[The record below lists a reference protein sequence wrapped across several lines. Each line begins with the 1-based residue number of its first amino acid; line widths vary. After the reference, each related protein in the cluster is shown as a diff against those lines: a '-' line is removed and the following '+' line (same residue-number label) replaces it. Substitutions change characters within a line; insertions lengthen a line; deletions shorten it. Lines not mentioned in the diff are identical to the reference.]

1 MKSGI
6 TRINPKA
13 ALPHSVIQ
21 QESILLQNF
30 IRSAAATA
38 VVAAFASAA
47 NAGGFQLTEQSA
59 LALGR
64 AYAGVGVDGS
74 DVSGVYY
81 NPATMTLHPG
91 TQMQLGVVGVGLNLD
106 YVGDNGSRENG
117 RKKPEVVPHAFV
129 SHQLTDDAWVGF
141 ALTVPFGLSTDY
153 SNDWDQAGDGTSA
166 MIKVIDFN
174 PNVAYKLSDK
184 VSLGAGVSFQYVEA
198 KLGFN
203 WSQHPALGQLGP
215 LSPGQSHL
223 KVDGHAWGWNVGMMW
238 TPVETVRIGISYR
251 SKVEHTVDG
260 TLKTEK
266 NILIPKVLKPTQPSD
281 FTALPTSMNASV
293 TMDAPAWAMLSAAWD
308 VNDWLSLY
316 GTFRWADWSSFQ
328 SLTIDT
334 AYTPFESKKNWKD
347 TYLMT
352 LGYDAKMSDFWTLR
366 GGVGYETS
374 TISDPTLRTGTIP
387 DADRYWLAIG
397 SSFHWTKN
405 FQTDVAFAHLRG
417 VHERS
422 VYNHKLTTNGV
433 TTEHAGK
440 FRKLDAY
447 LLGVQA
453 QYRF

>member
-1 MKSGI
+1 M
-6 TRINPKA
+6 
-13 ALPHSVIQ
+13 
-21 QESILLQNF
+21 LQNF

-38 VVAAFASAA
+38 VFAAFASAA

-64 AYAGVGVDGS
+64 AYAGVGVDGT

-91 TQMQLGVVGVGLNLD
+91 TQMQLGIVGVGLNLD
-106 YVGDNGSRENG
+106 YAGNNGSRENG
-117 RKKPEVVPHAFV
+117 RKKPEIVPHAFV

-153 SNDWDQAGDGTSA
+153 SNNWDQAGEGTSA

-174 PNVAYKLSDK
+174 PNFAYKLSDK
-184 VSLGAGVSFQYVEA
+184 VSLGAGFSYQYVEA

-203 WSQHPALGQLGP
+203 WSNHPQLGYTTP
-215 LSPGQSHL
+215 WGQNGPGMSHL
-223 KVDGHAWGWNVGMMW
+223 KVDGHAWGWNIGMMW
-238 TPVETVRIGISYR
+238 TPVETVRIGVSYR

-266 NILIPKVLKPTQPSD
+266 SILLPKVQNPSGLND
-281 FTALPTSMNASV
+281 YLALPTSMNASV

-316 GTFRWADWSSFQ
+316 GTFRWADWSSFK

-334 AYTPFESKKNWKD
+334 PYPPLESKKKWKD

-397 SSFHWTKN
+397 SSFHWTKD

-422 VYNHKLTTNGV
+422 IYKHTKTG
-433 TTEHAGK
+433 TEYAGK

-447 LLGVQA
+447 LIGVQA

>member
-1 MKSGI
+1 M
-6 TRINPKA
+6 
-13 ALPHSVIQ
+13 
-21 QESILLQNF
+21 LQNF

-38 VVAAFASAA
+38 VFAAFASAA

-91 TQMQLGVVGVGLNLD
+91 TQMQLGVVGIGLNLD
-106 YVGDNGSRENG
+106 YASNNGNNENG

-153 SNDWDQAGDGTSA
+153 SNDWEQSGDGTSA

-174 PNVAYKLSDK
+174 PNFAYKLSDK
-184 VSLGAGVSFQYVEA
+184 VSLGAGFSYQYVEA

-203 WSQHPALGQLGP
+203 WDNHPQLSNS
-215 LSPGQSHL
+215 LFGQSHL

-238 TPVETVRIGISYR
+238 TPVETVRVGLSYR
-251 SKVEHTVDG
+251 SKVEHTVYG
-260 TLKTEK
+260 HLRTQNPYLKTM
-266 NILIPKVLKPTQPSD
+266 D
-281 FTALPTSMNASV
+281 ASV

-328 SLTIDT
+328 RLTIDT
-334 AYTPFESKKNWKD
+334 PTMSLPSEKKWKD

-397 SSFHWTKN
+397 SSFHWTKD

-422 VYNHKLTTNGV
+422 VYKHTTTG
-433 TTEHAGK
+433 TEYAGK

-447 LLGVQA
+447 LIGVQA

>member
-106 YVGDNGSRENG
+106 YAGDNGSRENG

-153 SNDWDQAGDGTSA
+153 SNDWDQAGEGTSA

-203 WSQHPALGQLGP
+203 WDKHPLLGNLGYIKPQLAALA
-215 LSPGQSHL
+215 PGQSHL
-223 KVDGHAWGWNVGMMW
+223 KVDGYAWGWNVGMMW
-238 TPVETVRIGISYR
+238 TPVDTVRVGLSYR
-251 SKVEHTVDG
+251 SKVSHTVDG
-260 TLKTEK
+260 TLKTS
-266 NILIPKVLKPTQPSD
+266 NPNLKTVD
-281 FTALPTSMNASV
+281 ASV

-328 SLTIDT
+328 SLTIET
-334 AYTPFESKKNWKD
+334 SAVPMPLKSEKKWKD

-352 LGYDAKMSDFWTLR
+352 LGYDAKMSEFWTLR
-366 GGVGYETS
+366 GGIGYETS

-397 SSFHWTKN
+397 SSFNWTKN

-422 VYNHKLTTNGV
+422 VYNHTPKGQAV
-433 TTEHAGK
+433 HAGK

>member
-1 MKSGI
+1 
-6 TRINPKA
+6 
-13 ALPHSVIQ
+13 
-21 QESILLQNF
+21 
-30 IRSAAATA
+30 
-38 VVAAFASAA
+38 
-47 NAGGFQLTEQSA
+47 
-59 LALGR
+59 
-64 AYAGVGVDGS
+64 
-74 DVSGVYY
+74 
-81 NPATMTLHPG
+81 
-91 TQMQLGVVGVGLNLD
+91 
-106 YVGDNGSRENG
+106 
-117 RKKPEVVPHAFV
+117 
-129 SHQLTDDAWVGF
+129 
-141 ALTVPFGLSTDY
+141 
-153 SNDWDQAGDGTSA
+153 

-174 PNVAYKLSDK
+174 PNFAYKLSEK
-184 VSLGAGVSFQYVEA
+184 VSLGAGFSYQYVEA

-203 WSQHPALGQLGP
+203 WSNHPQLGYTNG
-215 LSPGQSHL
+215 PGMSHL

-238 TPVETVRIGISYR
+238 TPVETVRIGVSYR
-251 SKVEHTVDG
+251 SKVEHTVNG
-260 TLKTEK
+260 TLKTEGK
-266 NILIPKVLKPTQPSD
+266 IVLPKVDATGNIVGTS
-281 FTALPTSMNASV
+281 ALPTSMNASV

-316 GTFRWADWSSFQ
+316 GTFRWADWSSFK

-334 AYTPFESKKNWKD
+334 PYTPLESKKKWKD

-397 SSFHWTKN
+397 SSFHWTKD

-422 VYNHKLTTNGV
+422 IYKHTKTG
-433 TTEHAGK
+433 TEYAGK

-447 LLGVQA
+447 LIGVQA

>member
-1 MKSGI
+1 M
-6 TRINPKA
+6 
-13 ALPHSVIQ
+13 
-21 QESILLQNF
+21 LQNF

-38 VVAAFASAA
+38 VFAAFASAA

-64 AYAGVGVDGS
+64 AYAGVGVDGT

-91 TQMQLGVVGVGLNLD
+91 TQMQLGIVGVGLNLD
-106 YVGDNGSRENG
+106 YAGDNGSRENG

-153 SNDWDQAGDGTSA
+153 SNDWEQSGDGTSA

-174 PNVAYKLSDK
+174 PNFAYKLSDK
-184 VSLGAGVSFQYVEA
+184 VSLGAGFSYQYVEA

-203 WSQHPALGQLGP
+203 WDNHPQL
-215 LSPGQSHL
+215 SNYHFGQSHL

-238 TPVETVRIGISYR
+238 TPVETVRVGLSYR
-251 SKVEHTVDG
+251 SKVEHTVYG
-260 TLKTEK
+260 HLRTQNPYLKTM
-266 NILIPKVLKPTQPSD
+266 D
-281 FTALPTSMNASV
+281 ASV

-328 SLTIDT
+328 RLTIDT
-334 AYTPFESKKNWKD
+334 PTMSLPSEKKWKD

-397 SSFHWTKN
+397 SSFHWTKD

-422 VYNHKLTTNGV
+422 VYQGGQ
-433 TTEHAGK
+433 EIGK

-447 LLGVQA
+447 LIGVQA

>member
-117 RKKPEVVPHAFV
+117 RKKPEVVPHAYV

-203 WSQHPALGQLGP
+203 WAKHHILGKLPALEQMQIVP
-215 LSPGQSHL
+215 ANTSKFAPGQSHL
-223 KVDGHAWGWNVGMMW
+223 KVDGYAWGWNVGMMW
-238 TPVETVRIGISYR
+238 TPVDTVRIGLSYR
-251 SKVEHTVDG
+251 SKVGHSVNG
-260 TLKTEK
+260 TLKTS
-266 NILIPKVLKPTQPSD
+266 NPNLKTVD
-281 FTALPTSMNASV
+281 ASV
-293 TMDAPAWAMLSAAWD
+293 SMDAPAWAMLSAAWD

-328 SLTIDT
+328 SLTIESP
-334 AYTPFESKKNWKD
+334 AVPIPLESKKKWKD

-366 GGVGYETS
+366 GGIGYETS

-422 VYNHKLTTNGV
+422 VYNHTLKGQAV
-433 TTEHAGK
+433 HAGK

>member
-1 MKSGI
+1 M
-6 TRINPKA
+6 
-13 ALPHSVIQ
+13 
-21 QESILLQNF
+21 LQNF

-38 VVAAFASAA
+38 VFAAFASAA

-64 AYAGVGVDGS
+64 AYAGVGVDGT

-91 TQMQLGVVGVGLNLD
+91 TQMQLGIVGVGLNLD
-106 YVGDNGSRENG
+106 YAGDNGSRENG
-117 RKKPEVVPHAFV
+117 RKKPEIVPHAFV

-153 SNDWDQAGDGTSA
+153 SNNWDQSGEGTSA

-174 PNVAYKLSDK
+174 PNFAYKLSDK
-184 VSLGAGVSFQYVEA
+184 VSLGAGFSYQYVEA

-203 WSQHPALGQLGP
+203 WDNHTLLGGGR
-215 LSPGQSHL
+215 PGMGHL

-251 SKVEHTVDG
+251 SKVEHTVYG
-260 TLKTEK
+260 NLKTQG
-266 NILIPKVLKPTQPSD
+266 NIKLRTPDGSVAILPS
-281 FTALPTSMNASV
+281 SMDASV
-293 TMDAPAWAMLSAAWD
+293 TMDAPAWAMLSAAWE
-308 VNDWLSLY
+308 VNDWLNLY
-316 GTFRWADWSSFQ
+316 GTFRWADWSSFK

-334 AYTPFESKKNWKD
+334 PYIPLESKKKWKD

-397 SSFHWTKN
+397 SSFHWTKD

-422 VYNHKLTTNGV
+422 VYQGSK
-433 TTEHAGK
+433 EIGK

-447 LLGVQA
+447 LIGVQA

>member
-1 MKSGI
+1 M
-6 TRINPKA
+6 
-13 ALPHSVIQ
+13 
-21 QESILLQNF
+21 LQNF

-38 VVAAFASAA
+38 VFAAFASAA

-64 AYAGVGVDGS
+64 AYAGVGVDGT

-91 TQMQLGVVGVGLNLD
+91 TQMQLGIVGVGLNLD
-106 YVGDNGSRENG
+106 YAGDNGSRENG
-117 RKKPEVVPHAFV
+117 RKKPEIVPHAFV

-153 SNDWDQAGDGTSA
+153 SNNWDQAADGTSA

-174 PNVAYKLSDK
+174 PNFAYKLSDK
-184 VSLGAGVSFQYVEA
+184 VSLGAGVSFQYVQA

-203 WSQHPALGQLGP
+203 KTIDNPKTNMGMT
-215 LSPGQSHL
+215 HL
-223 KVDGHAWGWNVGMMW
+223 DVDGHEWGWNVGLMW
-238 TPVETVRIGISYR
+238 TPVDTVRVGLSYR
-251 SKVEHTVDG
+251 SKVEHTVNG
-260 TLKTEK
+260 QMTTNHILYK
-266 NILIPKVLKPTQPSD
+266 NINS
-281 FTALPTSMNASV
+281 SV

-328 SLTIDT
+328 NLTVD
-334 AYTPFESKKNWKD
+334 FEGPMYGSQTMPKKWKD

-397 SSFHWTKN
+397 SSFHWTKD

-422 VYNHKLTTNGV
+422 VYNHKLTT
-433 TTEHAGK
+433 TEHAGK

-447 LLGVQA
+447 LIGVQA

>member
-91 TQMQLGVVGVGLNLD
+91 TQMQLGVVGIGLNLD
-106 YVGDNGSRENG
+106 YASKNGRDENG

-153 SNDWDQAGDGTSA
+153 SNDWEQSIDGTSA

-203 WSQHPALGQLGP
+203 KTTQNQLTNMGMT
-215 LSPGQSHL
+215 HL
-223 KVDGHAWGWNVGMMW
+223 KVDGHEWGWNVGLMW
-238 TPVETVRIGISYR
+238 APVETVRVGLSYR
-251 SKVEHTVDG
+251 SKVEHTVNG
-260 TLKTEK
+260 QMT
-266 NILIPKVLKPTQPSD
+266 TQSLAPQLQNLD
-281 FTALPTSMNASV
+281 ASV
-293 TMDAPAWAMLSAAWD
+293 TMDAPAWAMLSAAWE
-308 VNDWLSLY
+308 VNDWLNLY

-328 SLTIDT
+328 NLTVDFDMAQLPSQT
-334 AYTPFESKKNWKD
+334 MPKNWKD

-366 GGVGYETS
+366 GGIGYETS

-422 VYNHKLTTNGV
+422 VYKNGS
-433 TTEHAGK
+433 EIGK